1 MAHHFFMAD
10 KTGAGQTGA
19 GFYSVMMRSLL
30 MVCLLLGLP
39 ALALAQSAL
48 GASEGGTGVNLAAV
62 KAQVEGLKLE
72 LNQIEAGLERRALS
86 TEVLVVQR
94 QRLDDIGIQLRK
106 FGEELNPRA
115 ELLRSRIKELGPEPD
130 SKAPPESPEIAKDRA
145 DRDRALKEV
154 DELIKIT
161 RSAAL
166 QASQLV
172 DLVVEKRREAFQAH
186 LFERTSSLL
195 APGLWVDVVMGLP
208 KDMSAFVIL
217 STNTLGRI
225 IDVRGLLGL
234 ALLMAGLASLVVIT
248 WLTLD
253 VTHKIAA
260 ARFPDTNPSPFRK
273 SLRAVFYAL
282 TGFALPTLA
291 GFVMLEIFTSLGMVP
306 PRLETIV
313 LPFVRGLAFIGFARG
328 LVVGLTAV
336 KHPVWSLINL
346 SPRLVGD
353 LRTLVL
359 MTMSLLVAGQVVEAV
374 IQTIA
379 AGLPL
384 TVATRGSFAVLI
396 AVVMMRG
403 LQHLAAGHVAVEEDW
418 CSRMAGSDPS
428 GRMAQSG
435 PVGAGCVFRLC
446 RIVGLCGRA
455 IDPRIGSAG
464 ALCTGWPLGGGG
476 YHGPFAT
483 GLAHLDLDGN
493 HGGPAATLAQPV
505 GCSGLRPVAIA
516 DSGYGTDDRTGA
528 VGHPV
533 GGCVVVLAGSS
544 VRADHRR
551 CHLVDCHCC
560 GGADLVC
567 AGDCDD
573 AGRAALD
580 ETALFAA
587 DAA

>member
-313 LPFVRGLAFIGFARG
+313 LPSGARSK
-328 LVVGLTAV
+328 VAAATPEPVAKEV
-336 KHPVWSLINL
+336 KEAPKAADEATISQNQ
-346 SPRLVGD
+346 
-353 LRTLVL
+353 
-359 MTMSLLVAGQVVEAV
+359 AGQAWVRQMPAGTFLVQHTILLSYAEANAWLQAHPSLRRARIVANYLPNLPTLQYSVV
-374 IQTIA
+374 
-379 AGLPL
+379 
-384 TVATRGSFAVLI
+384 
-396 AVVMMRG
+396 
-403 LQHLAAGHVAVEEDW
+403 
-418 CSRMAGSDPS
+418 
-428 GRMAQSG
+428 SG
-435 PVGAGCVFRLC
+435 PFSSLGDASAYADSPGVPKDPQIRSARFMKEQFSQDNMVGANPR
-446 RIVGLCGRA
+446 RA
-455 IDPRIGSAG
+455 ENKR
-464 ALCTGWPLGGGG
+464 
-476 YHGPFAT
+476 
-483 GLAHLDLDGN
+483 
-493 HGGPAATLAQPV
+493 
-505 GCSGLRPVAIA
+505 
-516 DSGYGTDDRTGA
+516 
-528 VGHPV
+528 
-533 GGCVVVLAGSS
+533 
-544 VRADHRR
+544 
-551 CHLVDCHCC
+551 
-560 GGADLVC
+560 
-567 AGDCDD
+567 
-573 AGRAALD
+573 
-580 ETALFAA
+580 
-587 DAA
+587 